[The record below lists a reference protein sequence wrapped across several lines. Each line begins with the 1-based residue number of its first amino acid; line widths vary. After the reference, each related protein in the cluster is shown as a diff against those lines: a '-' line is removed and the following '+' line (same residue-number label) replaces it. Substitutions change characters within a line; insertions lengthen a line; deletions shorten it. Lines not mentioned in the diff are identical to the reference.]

1 MALIIM
7 PGQLWLA
14 TIY

>member
-7 PGQLWLA
+7 PGQLWLT